1 MRNWL
6 QSDNPRK
13 LCSDSRCAFEIEH
26 VFTASSIAAPVL
38 AGLGAIAALIASFTI
53 GVEKV
58 KEEATEVGS
67 EDGQPGKS

>member
-1 MRNWL
+1 
-6 QSDNPRK
+6 
-13 LCSDSRCAFEIEH
+13 
-26 VFTASSIAAPVL
+26 L